1 MGNVC
6 LNSPDERGTDYD
18 VTQLESDA
26 RATGRGR
33 TRSDVE
39 TGSGS
44 TLTGSETSI
53 KLFLQKNPK
62 LQSVKEARD
71 ARGGIYKLIDV
82 AIFGFLLFSP
92 ALPIIPTM
100 KQPAVVLVLW
110 VLICL
115 IMWCKIEY
123 NHRAEVWHF
132 CLYRGIILD
141 FPKTNTL
148 SGWLCQKPT
157 LMALTFLLVFGVV
170 TYVGYDPT
178 FQFDNIDY
186 MIAAILAIVGLSF
199 VLLLTKAYVDVEG
212 APQLLTVNLF
222 VHLFEDPEILRSK
235 GFKVV
240 HFTNLQAFVNSK
252 YKTGEKTFSWDE
264 IHALSHEPAEAE
276 AVSLIGGTRMFFY
289 LNKFKDSDQ

>member
-6 LNSPDERGTDYD
+6 LNSPDERGTNYD
-18 VTQLESDA
+18 VTQVPSDA
-26 RATGRGR
+26 RATARGN

-39 TGSGS
+39 TASGS
-44 TLTGSETSI
+44 SQTGSETSL
-53 KLFLQKNPK
+53 KMFLQKNPK

-71 ARGGIYKLIDV
+71 SRGGIFKLIDV

-157 LMALTFLLVFGVV
+157 LMAVTFLLVFGVV

-186 MIAAILAIVGLSF
+186 MVAAILAIVGLSF

-222 VHLFEDPEILRSK
+222 VYLFDDPEMLSSK

-240 HFTNLQAFVNSK
+240 HFTNLQVFVNSK
-252 YKTGEKTFSWDE
+252 YKTGEKNFSWDE
-264 IHALSHEPAEAE
+264 VHALSHEPSEGE
-276 AVSLIGGTRMFFY
+276 SVSLIGGTRMFIF